1 MQRNLTGNDGALFA
15 GHPSTRRVG
24 SLAGRRD
31 GGPSTNDSPETKG
44 RPLIPCGKRLPRKPS
59 PAPRPSREGMV
70 QAKAPEAFEVLCR
83 HLNANDPRVAVAAA
97 TQILDRAY
105 GRPVQQVDANIEE
118 NSSVCFYAE
127 VPKPCSTTEEWLFGN
142 PVAPQRNPEAND
154 NGASH

>member
-1 MQRNLTGNDGALFA
+1 MF
-15 GHPSTRRVG
+15 
-24 SLAGRRD
+24 
-31 GGPSTNDSPETKG
+31 
-44 RPLIPCGKRLPRKPS
+44 
-59 PAPRPSREGMV
+59 